1 MSYCT
6 VTPIETPSIIS
17 LEYNTLWKASSL
29 HQKINSKSQGP
40 HAQHLSSKLL
50 TCYKVTE
57 ANSSQSDNHKVD
69 GLQGCPSLDVFED
82 NCRNGHKDNAAC
94 QDEED
99 GRDHPDLCLTHL
111 LFLEKGN
118 NKRKKNFF
126 SGFLGLYTLWMADWS
141 CCCHLE
147 CLFLPFVSLLGGIQ
161 PSLPTS
167 ESPAWVIVNLYVW
180 PQKIPIFHALDSY

>member
-6 VTPIETPSIIS
+6 VTPTETPGIIS

-29 HQKINSKSQGP
+29 HQKTNSKSPGP
-40 HAQHLSSKLL
+40 RAQHPGLKLL
-50 TCYKVTE
+50 TCYEVTE

-111 LFLEKGN
+111 LLLEKGN
-118 NKRKKNFF
+118 NERKKKIEWI
-126 SGFLGLYTLWMADWS
+126 SGIVFLVNGRLIVLASPGMSLSAFCKLIRWNTTLPP
-141 CCCHLE
+141 H
-147 CLFLPFVSLLGGIQ
+147 
-161 PSLPTS
+161 
-167 ESPAWVIVNLYVW
+167 
-180 PQKIPIFHALDSY
+180 